1 VTPLP
6 TLAFDESALQALEAR
21 IPELAEQ
28 ALHRAYQQALDT
40 AGSVIE
46 AVDGCLVETSI
57 DGQQRLIRTL
67 KAPLMVQ
74 VGLRLSRRSV
84 G

>member
-1 VTPLP
+1 
-6 TLAFDESALQALEAR
+6 
-21 IPELAEQ
+21 
-28 ALHRAYQQALDT
+28 
-40 AGSVIE
+40 
-46 AVDGCLVETSI
+46 VDGCLVETSI